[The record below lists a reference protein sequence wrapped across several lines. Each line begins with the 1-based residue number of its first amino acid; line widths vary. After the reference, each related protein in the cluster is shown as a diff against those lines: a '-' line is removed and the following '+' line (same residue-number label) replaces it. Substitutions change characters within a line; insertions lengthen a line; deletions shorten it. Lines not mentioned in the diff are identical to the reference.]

1 MFNERLLIFSDYGF
15 ERKHFDEE
23 CTPIKS
29 EDLDNDI
36 IPENCPEGANY
47 NRTQG

>member
-1 MFNERLLIFSDYGF
+1 MLELFSSDYGF
-15 ERKHFDEE
+15 ERKRFDEE

-29 EDLDNDI
+29 EDLNNDI
-36 IPENCPEGANY
+36 IPENCPEGTNY